1 MKEQKLTVTE
11 NRALTESVYRMEL
24 AGEALEAQK
33 PGQFV
38 NIRLDGLFLRRPIS
52 VYDSAEGRLTIIYK
66 AVGKGTRQMTGL
78 KPGAELDVLT
88 GLGNGYDLD
97 KAGDRPLLLGGGV
110 GVPPLYLL
118 AAAVPAGEAAAGA
131 GARGERGARVQH
143 PDGGVRRR
151 RVQSA
156 GL

>member
-52 VYDSAEGRLTIIYK
+52 VYDSAEGCLTIIYK

-88 GLGNGYDLD
+88 GLGNGYDLA
-97 KAGDRPLLLGGGV
+97 KAGNRPLLLAKILRYERPDAIVPGIGGQTGLNLAMQLERKGV
-110 GVPPLYLL
+110 LKECGTELL
-118 AAAVPAGEAAAGA
+118 GTSSRSMPT
-131 GARGERGARVQH
+131 
-143 PDGGVRRR
+143 
-151 RVQSA
+151 
-156 GL
+156 